1 MDVPQMLLDRLLSL
15 WWLFPLAILISAFK
29 VPIVKGW
36 IGELLVRLR
45 FNLSLDKTIYHQLH
59 NFTLPTLDG
68 TTQIDH
74 IVASRFGIFVVET
87 KNMQGWIF
95 GSEDQP
101 QWTQKI
107 YKKTT
112 KFQSPLRQN
121 FKHVKAV
128 ESALTVPI
136 ETIHSL
142 VIFVGSATLKTVMPD
157 NVQHAGGGIRFIKS
171 FTTPVFSDDQ
181 VLQMIDVLQT
191 QRLAQTYATHQD
203 HVQRLQQRSDE
214 TAHRLCPRCGSD
226 LIIRVRKSGANMG
239 EKFWGCTGYP
249 KCRTVQKLV

>member
-1 MDVPQMLLDRLLSL
+1 MDVPQILLNRLLSL

-29 VPIVKGW
+29 VPFVKGW
-36 IGELLVRLR
+36 LGELMVRLR
-45 FNLSLDKTIYHQLH
+45 FKWSLDKSIYHQLH
-59 NFTLPTLDG
+59 NITLPTPDG

-74 IVASRFGIFVVET
+74 IVVSRFGIFIVET
-87 KNMQGWIF
+87 KNMKGWIF

-107 YKKTT
+107 YRATA
-112 KFQSPLRQN
+112 KFQNPLRQN

-128 ESALTVPI
+128 ESALTLPI

-142 VIFVGSATLKTVMPD
+142 VIFVGSATLKTAMPD
-157 NVQHAGGGIRFIKS
+157 NVRHAGGGIRFIRS

-181 VLQMIDVLQT
+181 VVQMIDVLQT

-203 HVQRLQQRSDE
+203 HVQRLQQRLDE
-214 TAHRLCPRCGSD
+214 SAHRLCPRCGSA
-226 LIIRVRKSGANMG
+226 LIIRVTKSGPNMG

-249 KCRTVQKLV
+249 KCRAVQKLG